1 MKDSV
6 LEIGQLNLSLPSELD
21 NRAKAIGKILSE
33 QLAKIQVTEDRHIA
47 SLKLRDIQIHAA
59 QSNIQ
64 IAKKIV
70 NSVKTA
76 IDKR

>member
-1 MKDSV
+1 MKSSV
-6 LEIGQLNLSLPSELD
+6 LEIGQLNLSLPTEL
-21 NRAKAIGKILSE
+21 NTRAKAIGKILSE
-33 QLAKIQVTEDRHIA
+33 QLAQIQVTENRHIA
-47 SLKLRDIQIHAA
+47 ALKLRDIQIHVA

-70 NSVKTA
+70 ASVKTA